1 MNNVCIVGRSVRD
14 PELRYIPNS
23 GTGVSEFTVA
33 VDKGLSKEKKAEF
46 EAQNKPTADFINV
59 VAWAGTAE
67 FVAKYLKKG
76 KLVGVNGSLETGQYQ
91 HKDGHTVYT
100 TKVRAFNVD
109 ILEWPDDNKQSSND
123 PVEDFHPID
132 NNDIPF

>member
-1 MNNVCIVGRSVRD
+1 MNNTNIIGRAVRD

-23 GTGVSEFTVA
+23 GTAVTEFTVA
-33 VDKGLSKEKKAEF
+33 VDKGLSKQKKQEF
-46 EAQNKPTADFINV
+46 EQQNKPTADFIDV

-67 FVAKYLKKG
+67 FAANYLVKG
-76 KLVGVNGSLETGQYQ
+76 KLVGVSGSLESGKYQ

-109 ILEWPDDNKQSSND
+109 ILEWPGDSKKEND
-123 PVEDFHPID
+123 LGEDFHPID
-132 NNDIPF
+132 NEDIPF